1 MLDRTHGLAGVLV
14 GLLMISLASCSRT
27 PAPSSTP
34 VGDCPVGPVEVVVS
48 VAQWSDIAVRLGG
61 DCAHVTT
68 IVGSTVSD
76 PHEFEPTP
84 SDIARF
90 SSARIVVLNGLG
102 YDEWARRAV
111 GLTGDRPTI
120 VDAGRIAGRR
130 TGDNPH
136 VWYAPEVVRA
146 TADAV
151 TAALIGSAPAA
162 RQYLEQRH
170 ADWIRSLEPY
180 DAEIA
185 RIRAGA
191 AGRTY
196 AATEPVFD
204 DMAAAVGLRDVTPA
218 GYRRASLNESEPSP
232 VDVADFLDA
241 IDHHVAD
248 VLVLNTQTEGALTR
262 QLRDAALRAGTPVV
276 PVTETVPVGARSF
289 VDWQLGQLRSL
300 ARALGV

>member
-14 GLLMISLASCSRT
+14 GLLMVSLVACSGAQ
-27 PAPSSTP
+27 APSSTP

-48 VAQWSDIAVRLGG
+48 IAQWSDIVRRLGG
-61 DCAHVTT
+61 DCARVTT
-68 IVGSTVSD
+68 IVGSSVSD

-84 SDIARF
+84 SDIAGF
-90 SSARIVVLNGLG
+90 SNARIVVLNGLG

-111 GLTGDRPTI
+111 GLTGGRPTI
-120 VDAGRIAGRR
+120 VDAGEISGRR

-136 VWYAPEVVRA
+136 VWYSPDVVRA

-151 TAALIGSAPAA
+151 TAALIRSAPAA

-170 ADWIRSLEPY
+170 ADWVRSLEPY

-191 AGRTY
+191 DGRTY

-218 GYRRASLNESEPSP
+218 GYRHASLNESEPSP
-232 VDVADFLDA
+232 VDVAGILDA

-262 QLRDAALRAGTPVV
+262 QLRAAAAGSGTPVV
-276 PVTETVPVGARSF
+276 PVTETVPRAARSF
-289 VDWQLGQLRSL
+289 VDWQVTQLRAL